1 MGCPHHPL
9 SPPLPANGKRGP
21 GGDGLAAAFSTLA
34 IDNHTG
40 LDYSHPDDMK
50 LIVRVPATTANL
62 GPGFDCLGL
71 ALQIWNTIV
80 VEESTGGVQMRLRGH
95 SEDLALDRSNLVLRS
110 MEEVFRRARKPF
122 PAVRVTMTNRIP
134 IGRGLGSSAAAI
146 AGGVVAANEWAG
158 AAFSQDKLL
167 ALATELEGHP
177 DNVSAALLGGLT
189 IVVQEGKNISVA
201 RVSPPRGWRTI
212 LFIPGHAL
220 STKYARDILP
230 LQVPREDAVYNI
242 GRAAL
247 LVRAFSEGDARQLD
261 LATGDRLHEPY
272 RAHLVPG
279 MDALCQAGRR
289 AGAHGVAL
297 SGAGPSMIAFA
308 AAEQEAKRVARAF
321 ERCAR
326 AIKLQGEVRIAG
338 LSSRGAYARPA

>member
-1 MGCPHHPL
+1 
-9 SPPLPANGKRGP
+9 
-21 GGDGLAAAFSTLA
+21 
-34 IDNHTG
+34 
-40 LDYSHPDDMK
+40 MK
-50 LIVRVPATTANL
+50 IIVRVPATTANL

-80 VEESTGGVQMRLRGH
+80 VQESEKGMQVHLRGH
-95 SEDLALDRSNLVLRS
+95 SYSLAASRENLVLRS
-110 MEEVFRRARKPF
+110 MEEMFRRARVRF
-122 PAVRVTMTNRIP
+122 PDVSVTMTNRIP

-146 AGGVVAANEWAG
+146 AGGLVAANTWMGSKVE
-158 AAFSQDKLL
+158 QDELL

-189 IVVQEGKNISVA
+189 IVIREGERAFTA
-201 RVSPPRGWRTI
+201 RVRPPRGWRAV
-212 LFIPGHAL
+212 LFIPEAAL
-220 STKYARDILP
+220 STKFAREVLPQLIARD
-230 LQVPREDAVYNI
+230 DAIYNI

-247 LVRAFSEGDARQLD
+247 LVRAFSSGDVHGLD

-279 MDALCQAGRR
+279 MDELCLAAHA

-297 SGAGPSMIAFA
+297 SGAGPSMVAFTETGKG
-308 AAEQEAKRVARAF
+308 AERIQHAF

-326 AIKLQGEVRIAG
+326 ELKIEGAARIVG
-338 LSSRGAYARPA
+338 LSARGAYARRV